1 MLMKLIKYGFLLILI
16 YFIVCNIVIYIYA
29 EKKPSLHAQTM
40 VILGTQVIGT
50 PAIPSP
56 TLADRLDVAVQYLNQ
71 NPQTKVVVCG
81 GQGEDESA
89 TEASV
94 TSPTLAD
101 RLDVAVQYLNE
112 NPETKVVVCGGQG
125 EDESATEASVMAKY
139 LIDKGIEANRVYQED
154 KSRRTAEQFIFA
166 NRVLPLGKTVV
177 VTNDFHI
184 LRSIML
190 AKRSGIH
197 DVSGLSAP
205 LAFNNG
211 DKYVALIREPLA
223 LANSWFFDHPSD
235 NTKPAN

>member
-1 MLMKLIKYGFLLILI
+1 MLIKLVKYGFLLILV
-16 YFIVCNIVIYIYA
+16 YFIVSNIFIFIYA
-29 EKKPSLHAQTM
+29 QQKPSQHAQTM
-40 VILGTQVIGT
+40 VILGSQVLGT
-50 PAIPSP
+50 PA
-56 TLADRLDVAVQYLNQ
+56 VA
-71 NPQTKVVVCG
+71 
-81 GQGEDESA
+81 
-89 TEASV
+89 
-94 TSPTLAD
+94 SPTLAD

-139 LIDKGIEANRVYQED
+139 LIDKGIDANRVYQED

-166 NRVLPLGKTVV
+166 NRVLSLGKTVV

-223 LANSWFFDHPSD
+223 LANSWLFDHPSD

>member
-1 MLMKLIKYGFLLILI
+1 MLIKLIKYCFLLIFF
-16 YFIVCNIVIYIYA
+16 YFIVCNIFIFIYA
-29 EKKPSLHAQTM
+29 QQKPSQHAQTM
-40 VILGTQVIGT
+40 VILGSQVLGI
-50 PAIPSP
+50 PA
-56 TLADRLDVAVQYLNQ
+56 VA
-71 NPQTKVVVCG
+71 
-81 GQGEDESA
+81 
-89 TEASV
+89 
-94 TSPTLAD
+94 SPTLAD

-139 LIDKGIEANRVYQED
+139 LIDKGIDANRVYQED

-223 LANSWFFDHPSD
+223 LANSWLFDHPSD

>member
-1 MLMKLIKYGFLLILI
+1 MLIKLVKYGFLLILV
-16 YFIVCNIVIYIYA
+16 YFIVCNIFIFIYA
-29 EKKPSLHAQTM
+29 QQKPSQHAQTM
-40 VILGTQVIGT
+40 VILGSQVLGT
-50 PAIPSP
+50 PAVASP
-56 TLADRLDVAVQYLNQ
+56 TLADRLDVAI
-71 NPQTKVVVCG
+71 
-81 GQGEDESA
+81 
-89 TEASV
+89 
-94 TSPTLAD
+94 
-101 RLDVAVQYLNE
+101 QYLNE

-139 LIDKGIEANRVYQED
+139 LIDKGIDANRVYQED

-205 LAFNNG
+205 LALNNG

-223 LANSWFFDHPSD
+223 LANSLLFDHPSD

>member
-1 MLMKLIKYGFLLILI
+1 MKLIKYGFLLILI

-29 EKKPSLHAQTM
+29 EKKPSQHAQTM
-40 VILGTQVIGT
+40 VILGSQVIGT
-50 PAIPSP
+50 PAIASP

-71 NPQTKVVVCG
+71 NPQ
-81 GQGEDESA
+81 
-89 TEASV
+89 
-94 TSPTLAD
+94 
-101 RLDVAVQYLNE
+101 
-112 NPETKVVVCGGQG
+112 TKVVVCGGQG

-166 NRVLPLGKTVV
+166 NRVLPLDKTVV

-190 AKRSGIH
+190 AKRSGVH

-223 LANSWFFDHPSD
+223 LANSWLFDHPSD
-235 NTKPAN
+235 NTKTTN

>member
-1 MLMKLIKYGFLLILI
+1 MRGKVMLIKLVKYGFLLILV
-16 YFIVCNIVIYIYA
+16 YFIVCNIFIFIYA
-29 EKKPSLHAQTM
+29 QQKPSQHAQTM
-40 VILGTQVIGT
+40 VILGSQVLGT
-50 PAIPSP
+50 PA
-56 TLADRLDVAVQYLNQ
+56 VA
-71 NPQTKVVVCG
+71 
-81 GQGEDESA
+81 
-89 TEASV
+89 
-94 TSPTLAD
+94 SPTLAD

-125 EDESATEASVMAKY
+125 EDESATESSVMAKY
-139 LIDKGIEANRVYQED
+139 LIDKGIDANRVYQED

-205 LAFNNG
+205 LALNNG

-223 LANSWFFDHPSD
+223 LANSWLFDHPSD

>member
-1 MLMKLIKYGFLLILI
+1 MLIKLVKYGFLLILV
-16 YFIVCNIVIYIYA
+16 YFIVCNIFIFIYA
-29 EKKPSLHAQTM
+29 QQKPSQHAQTM
-40 VILGTQVIGT
+40 VILGSQVLGT
-50 PAIPSP
+50 PA
-56 TLADRLDVAVQYLNQ
+56 VA
-71 NPQTKVVVCG
+71 
-81 GQGEDESA
+81 
-89 TEASV
+89 
-94 TSPTLAD
+94 SPTLAD

-112 NPETKVVVCGGQG
+112 NSETKVVVCGGQG
-125 EDESATEASVMAKY
+125 EDESATESSVMAKY
-139 LIDKGIEANRVYQED
+139 LIDKGIDANRVYQED

-223 LANSWFFDHPSD
+223 LANSWLFDHPSD

>member
-29 EKKPSLHAQTM
+29 EKKPSQHAQTM
-40 VILGTQVIGT
+40 VILGSQVIGT
-50 PAIPSP
+50 PAIASP

-71 NPQTKVVVCG
+71 
-81 GQGEDESA
+81 
-89 TEASV
+89 
-94 TSPTLAD
+94 
-101 RLDVAVQYLNE
+101 

-166 NRVLPLGKTVV
+166 NQVLPLGNTVV

-190 AKRSGIH
+190 AKRSGVH

-223 LANSWFFDHPSD
+223 LANSWLFDHPSD

>member
-1 MLMKLIKYGFLLILI
+1 MLIKLIKYGFLLISF
-16 YFIVCNIVIYIYA
+16 YFIVCNIFIFIYA
-29 EKKPSLHAQTM
+29 QQKPSQHAQTM
-40 VILGTQVIGT
+40 VILGSQVLGT
-50 PAIPSP
+50 PA
-56 TLADRLDVAVQYLNQ
+56 VA
-71 NPQTKVVVCG
+71 
-81 GQGEDESA
+81 
-89 TEASV
+89 
-94 TSPTLAD
+94 SPTLAD

-139 LIDKGIEANRVYQED
+139 LIDKGIDANRVYQED

-223 LANSWFFDHPSD
+223 LANSWLFDHPSD

>member
-29 EKKPSLHAQTM
+29 EKKPSQHAQTM

-71 NPQTKVVVCG
+71 
-81 GQGEDESA
+81 
-89 TEASV
+89 
-94 TSPTLAD
+94 
-101 RLDVAVQYLNE
+101 

-166 NRVLPLGKTVV
+166 NRVLPLGNTVV

-190 AKRSGIH
+190 AKRSGVY

-223 LANSWFFDHPSD
+223 LANSWLFDHPSD
-235 NTKPAN
+235 NTKTTN

>member
-1 MLMKLIKYGFLLILI
+1 MLIKLVKYGFLLILV
-16 YFIVCNIVIYIYA
+16 YFIVCNIFIFIYA
-29 EKKPSLHAQTM
+29 QQKPSQHAQTM
-40 VILGTQVIGT
+40 VILGSQVLGT
-50 PAIPSP
+50 PA
-56 TLADRLDVAVQYLNQ
+56 VA
-71 NPQTKVVVCG
+71 
-81 GQGEDESA
+81 
-89 TEASV
+89 
-94 TSPTLAD
+94 SPTLAD

-139 LIDKGIEANRVYQED
+139 LIDKGIDANRVYQED

-205 LAFNNG
+205 LALNNG

-223 LANSWFFDHPSD
+223 LANSWLFDHASD

>member
-29 EKKPSLHAQTM
+29 EKKPSQHAQTM
-40 VILGTQVIGT
+40 VILGSQVIGT
-50 PAIPSP
+50 PAIASP

-71 NPQTKVVVCG
+71 
-81 GQGEDESA
+81 
-89 TEASV
+89 
-94 TSPTLAD
+94 
-101 RLDVAVQYLNE
+101 

-166 NRVLPLGKTVV
+166 NQVLPLGNTVV

-190 AKRSGIH
+190 AKRSGAH

-223 LANSWFFDHPSD
+223 LANSWLFDHPSD
-235 NTKPAN
+235 NTKTTN

>member
-1 MLMKLIKYGFLLILI
+1 MRGKVMLIKLVKYGFLLILV
-16 YFIVCNIVIYIYA
+16 YFIVCNIFIFIYA
-29 EKKPSLHAQTM
+29 QQKPSQHAQTM
-40 VILGTQVIGT
+40 VILGSQVLGT
-50 PAIPSP
+50 PA
-56 TLADRLDVAVQYLNQ
+56 VA
-71 NPQTKVVVCG
+71 
-81 GQGEDESA
+81 
-89 TEASV
+89 
-94 TSPTLAD
+94 SPTLAD

-125 EDESATEASVMAKY
+125 ENESATEASVMAKY
-139 LIDKGIEANRVYQED
+139 LIDKGIDANRVYQED

-166 NRVLPLGKTVV
+166 NRVLPLGKSVV

-205 LAFNNG
+205 LALNNG

-223 LANSWFFDHPSD
+223 LANSLLFDHPSD

>member
-1 MLMKLIKYGFLLILI
+1 MLIKLVKYGFLLILV
-16 YFIVCNIVIYIYA
+16 YFIVCNIFIFIYA
-29 EKKPSLHAQTM
+29 QQKPSQHAQTM
-40 VILGTQVIGT
+40 VILGSQVLGT
-50 PAIPSP
+50 PA
-56 TLADRLDVAVQYLNQ
+56 VA
-71 NPQTKVVVCG
+71 
-81 GQGEDESA
+81 
-89 TEASV
+89 
-94 TSPTLAD
+94 SPTLAD

-125 EDESATEASVMAKY
+125 EDESATESSVMAKY
-139 LIDKGIEANRVYQED
+139 LIDKGIDANRVYQED

-205 LAFNNG
+205 LALNNG

-223 LANSWFFDHPSD
+223 LANSWLFDHPSD

>member
-1 MLMKLIKYGFLLILI
+1 MLIKLVKYGFLLILV
-16 YFIVCNIVIYIYA
+16 YFIVCNIFIFIYA
-29 EKKPSLHAQTM
+29 QQKPSQHAQTM
-40 VILGTQVIGT
+40 VILGSQVLGT
-50 PAIPSP
+50 PAVASP
-56 TLADRLDVAVQYLNQ
+56 TLADRLDVAI
-71 NPQTKVVVCG
+71 
-81 GQGEDESA
+81 
-89 TEASV
+89 
-94 TSPTLAD
+94 
-101 RLDVAVQYLNE
+101 QYLNE

-139 LIDKGIEANRVYQED
+139 LIDKGIDANRVYQED

-166 NRVLPLGKTVV
+166 NRVIPLGKTVV

-205 LAFNNG
+205 LALNNG

-223 LANSWFFDHPSD
+223 LANSWLFDHPSD

>member
-1 MLMKLIKYGFLLILI
+1 MLIKLVKYGFLLILV
-16 YFIVCNIVIYIYA
+16 YFIVCNIFIFIYA
-29 EKKPSLHAQTM
+29 QQKPSQHAQTM
-40 VILGTQVIGT
+40 VILGSQVLGT
-50 PAIPSP
+50 PA
-56 TLADRLDVAVQYLNQ
+56 VA
-71 NPQTKVVVCG
+71 
-81 GQGEDESA
+81 
-89 TEASV
+89 
-94 TSPTLAD
+94 SPTLAD

-112 NPETKVVVCGGQG
+112 NPETKVVVCGGRG
-125 EDESATEASVMAKY
+125 EDESATESSVMAKY
-139 LIDKGIEANRVYQED
+139 LIDKGIDANRVYQED

-205 LAFNNG
+205 LALNNG

-223 LANSWFFDHPSD
+223 LANSWLFDHPSD

>member
-1 MLMKLIKYGFLLILI
+1 MLIKLVKYGFLLILV
-16 YFIVCNIVIYIYA
+16 YFIVCNIFIFIYA
-29 EKKPSLHAQTM
+29 QQKPSQHAQTM
-40 VILGTQVIGT
+40 VILGSQVLGT
-50 PAIPSP
+50 PA
-56 TLADRLDVAVQYLNQ
+56 VA
-71 NPQTKVVVCG
+71 
-81 GQGEDESA
+81 
-89 TEASV
+89 
-94 TSPTLAD
+94 SPTLAD

-125 EDESATEASVMAKY
+125 ENESATEASVMAKY
-139 LIDKGIEANRVYQED
+139 LIDKGIDANRVYQED

-166 NRVLPLGKTVV
+166 NRVLPLGKSVV

-205 LAFNNG
+205 LALNNG

-223 LANSWFFDHPSD
+223 LANSLLFDHPSD

>member
-1 MLMKLIKYGFLLILI
+1 MRGKVMLIKLVKYGFLLILV
-16 YFIVCNIVIYIYA
+16 YFIVCNIFIFIYA
-29 EKKPSLHAQTM
+29 QQKPSQHAQTM
-40 VILGTQVIGT
+40 VILGSQVLGT
-50 PAIPSP
+50 PA
-56 TLADRLDVAVQYLNQ
+56 VA
-71 NPQTKVVVCG
+71 
-81 GQGEDESA
+81 
-89 TEASV
+89 
-94 TSPTLAD
+94 SPTLAD

-139 LIDKGIEANRVYQED
+139 LIDKGIDANRVYQED

-205 LAFNNG
+205 LALNNG

-223 LANSWFFDHPSD
+223 LANSWLFDHPSD

>member
-29 EKKPSLHAQTM
+29 EKKPSQHAQTM
-40 VILGTQVIGT
+40 VILGSQVIGT
-50 PAIPSP
+50 PAI
-56 TLADRLDVAVQYLNQ
+56 A
-71 NPQTKVVVCG
+71 
-81 GQGEDESA
+81 
-89 TEASV
+89 
-94 TSPTLAD
+94 SPTLAD

-125 EDESATEASVMAKY
+125 EDESATESSVMAKY
-139 LIDKGIEANRVYQED
+139 LIDKGIDANRVYQED

-205 LAFNNG
+205 LALNNG

-223 LANSWFFDHPSD
+223 LANSWLFDHPSD

>member
-29 EKKPSLHAQTM
+29 EKKPSQHAQTM
-40 VILGTQVIGT
+40 VILGSQVIGT

-71 NPQTKVVVCG
+71 NPQ
-81 GQGEDESA
+81 
-89 TEASV
+89 
-94 TSPTLAD
+94 
-101 RLDVAVQYLNE
+101 
-112 NPETKVVVCGGQG
+112 TKVVVCGGQG

-166 NRVLPLGKTVV
+166 NRVLPLGNTVV

-190 AKRSGIH
+190 AKRSGVH

-223 LANSWFFDHPSD
+223 LANSWLFDHPSD
-235 NTKPAN
+235 NTKTTN

>member
-1 MLMKLIKYGFLLILI
+1 MLIKLVKYGFLLILV
-16 YFIVCNIVIYIYA
+16 YFIVCNIFIFIYA
-29 EKKPSLHAQTM
+29 QQKPSQHAQTM
-40 VILGTQVIGT
+40 VILGSQVLGT
-50 PAIPSP
+50 PA
-56 TLADRLDVAVQYLNQ
+56 VA
-71 NPQTKVVVCG
+71 
-81 GQGEDESA
+81 
-89 TEASV
+89 
-94 TSPTLAD
+94 SPTLAD

-139 LIDKGIEANRVYQED
+139 LIDKGIDANRVYQED

-205 LAFNNG
+205 LALNNG

>member
-29 EKKPSLHAQTM
+29 EKKPSQHAQTM
-40 VILGTQVIGT
+40 VILGSQVIGT

-71 NPQTKVVVCG
+71 
-81 GQGEDESA
+81 
-89 TEASV
+89 
-94 TSPTLAD
+94 
-101 RLDVAVQYLNE
+101 

-166 NRVLPLGKTVV
+166 NRVLPLDKTVV

-190 AKRSGIH
+190 AKRSGVH

-223 LANSWFFDHPSD
+223 LANSWLFDHPSD
-235 NTKPAN
+235 NTKNTN

>member
-1 MLMKLIKYGFLLILI
+1 MLIKLVKYGFLLILV
-16 YFIVCNIVIYIYA
+16 YFIVCNIFIFIYA
-29 EKKPSLHAQTM
+29 QQKPSQHAQTM
-40 VILGTQVIGT
+40 VILGSQVLGT
-50 PAIPSP
+50 PA
-56 TLADRLDVAVQYLNQ
+56 VA
-71 NPQTKVVVCG
+71 
-81 GQGEDESA
+81 
-89 TEASV
+89 
-94 TSPTLAD
+94 SPTLAD

-139 LIDKGIEANRVYQED
+139 LIDKGIDANRVYQED

-190 AKRSGIH
+190 AKRSGVH

-223 LANSWFFDHPSD
+223 LANSWLFDHPSD
-235 NTKPAN
+235 NTKTTN

>member
-1 MLMKLIKYGFLLILI
+1 MLIKLVKYGFLLILV
-16 YFIVCNIVIYIYA
+16 YFIVSNIFIFIYA
-29 EKKPSLHAQTM
+29 QQKPSQHAQTM
-40 VILGTQVIGT
+40 VILGSQVLGT
-50 PAIPSP
+50 PA
-56 TLADRLDVAVQYLNQ
+56 VA
-71 NPQTKVVVCG
+71 
-81 GQGEDESA
+81 
-89 TEASV
+89 
-94 TSPTLAD
+94 SPTLAD

-139 LIDKGIEANRVYQED
+139 LIDKGIDANRVYQED

-223 LANSWFFDHPSD
+223 LANSWLFDHPSD
-235 NTKPAN
+235 NTKTTN

>member
-29 EKKPSLHAQTM
+29 EKKPSQHAQTM
-40 VILGTQVIGT
+40 VILGSQVIGT
-50 PAIPSP
+50 PAIASP

-71 NPQTKVVVCG
+71 
-81 GQGEDESA
+81 
-89 TEASV
+89 
-94 TSPTLAD
+94 
-101 RLDVAVQYLNE
+101 

-205 LAFNNG
+205 LALNNG

-223 LANSWFFDHPSD
+223 LANSLLFDHPSD

>member
-1 MLMKLIKYGFLLILI
+1 MRGKVMLIKLVKYGFLLILV
-16 YFIVCNIVIYIYA
+16 YFIVCNIFIFIYA
-29 EKKPSLHAQTM
+29 QQKPSQHAQTM
-40 VILGTQVIGT
+40 VILGSQVLGT
-50 PAIPSP
+50 PA
-56 TLADRLDVAVQYLNQ
+56 VA
-71 NPQTKVVVCG
+71 
-81 GQGEDESA
+81 
-89 TEASV
+89 
-94 TSPTLAD
+94 SPTLAD

-139 LIDKGIEANRVYQED
+139 LIDKGIDANRVYQED

-223 LANSWFFDHPSD
+223 LANSWLFDHPND

>member
-1 MLMKLIKYGFLLILI
+1 MLIKLVKYGFLLILV
-16 YFIVCNIVIYIYA
+16 YFIVCNIFIFIYA
-29 EKKPSLHAQTM
+29 QQKPSQHAQTM
-40 VILGTQVIGT
+40 VILGSQVLGT
-50 PAIPSP
+50 PAVASP
-56 TLADRLDVAVQYLNQ
+56 TLADRLDVAI
-71 NPQTKVVVCG
+71 
-81 GQGEDESA
+81 
-89 TEASV
+89 
-94 TSPTLAD
+94 
-101 RLDVAVQYLNE
+101 QYLNE

-139 LIDKGIEANRVYQED
+139 LIDKGIDANRVYQED

-166 NRVLPLGKTVV
+166 NRVIPLGKTVV

-205 LAFNNG
+205 LALNNG

-223 LANSWFFDHPSD
+223 LANSLLFDHPSD

>member
-1 MLMKLIKYGFLLILI
+1 MLSCNQWDLSTIILKIVLKSETRGKVMLMKLIKYGFLLILI

-29 EKKPSLHAQTM
+29 EKKPSQHAQTM
-40 VILGTQVIGT
+40 VILGSQVIGT
-50 PAIPSP
+50 PAIASP

-71 NPQTKVVVCG
+71 NPQ
-81 GQGEDESA
+81 
-89 TEASV
+89 
-94 TSPTLAD
+94 
-101 RLDVAVQYLNE
+101 
-112 NPETKVVVCGGQG
+112 TKVVVCGGQG

-166 NRVLPLGKTVV
+166 NQVLPLGNTVV

-190 AKRSGIH
+190 AKRSGVH

-223 LANSWFFDHPSD
+223 LANSWLFDHPSD
-235 NTKPAN
+235 NTKTTN

>member
-1 MLMKLIKYGFLLILI
+1 MRGKVMLIKLVKYGFLLILV
-16 YFIVCNIVIYIYA
+16 YFIVSNIFIFIYA
-29 EKKPSLHAQTM
+29 QQKPSQHAQTM
-40 VILGTQVIGT
+40 VILGSQVLGT
-50 PAIPSP
+50 PA
-56 TLADRLDVAVQYLNQ
+56 VA
-71 NPQTKVVVCG
+71 
-81 GQGEDESA
+81 
-89 TEASV
+89 
-94 TSPTLAD
+94 SPTLAD

-139 LIDKGIEANRVYQED
+139 LIDKGIDANRVYQED

-223 LANSWFFDHPSD
+223 LANSLLFDHPSD

>member
-1 MLMKLIKYGFLLILI
+1 MLIKLVKYGFLLILV
-16 YFIVCNIVIYIYA
+16 YFIVCNIFIFIYA
-29 EKKPSLHAQTM
+29 QQKPSQHAQTM
-40 VILGTQVIGT
+40 VILGSQVLGT
-50 PAIPSP
+50 PAVASP
-56 TLADRLDVAVQYLNQ
+56 TLADRLDVAI
-71 NPQTKVVVCG
+71 
-81 GQGEDESA
+81 
-89 TEASV
+89 
-94 TSPTLAD
+94 
-101 RLDVAVQYLNE
+101 QYLNE

-139 LIDKGIEANRVYQED
+139 LIDKGIDANRVYQED

-223 LANSWFFDHPSD
+223 LANSWLFDHPSD
-235 NTKPAN
+235 NTKTTN

>member
-1 MLMKLIKYGFLLILI
+1 MLIKLIKYGFLLIFF
-16 YFIVCNIVIYIYA
+16 YFIVCNIFIFIYA
-29 EKKPSLHAQTM
+29 QQKPSQHAQTM
-40 VILGTQVIGT
+40 VILGSQVLGT
-50 PAIPSP
+50 PA
-56 TLADRLDVAVQYLNQ
+56 VA
-71 NPQTKVVVCG
+71 
-81 GQGEDESA
+81 
-89 TEASV
+89 
-94 TSPTLAD
+94 SPTLAD

-139 LIDKGIEANRVYQED
+139 LIDKGIDANRVYQED

-223 LANSWFFDHPSD
+223 LANSWLFDHPSD

>member
-1 MLMKLIKYGFLLILI
+1 MRGKVMLIKLVKYGFLLILV
-16 YFIVCNIVIYIYA
+16 YFIVCNIFIFIYA
-29 EKKPSLHAQTM
+29 QQKPSQHAQTM
-40 VILGTQVIGT
+40 VILGSQVLGT
-50 PAIPSP
+50 PA
-56 TLADRLDVAVQYLNQ
+56 VA
-71 NPQTKVVVCG
+71 
-81 GQGEDESA
+81 
-89 TEASV
+89 
-94 TSPTLAD
+94 SPTLAD

-125 EDESATEASVMAKY
+125 EDESATESSVMAKY
-139 LIDKGIEANRVYQED
+139 LIDKGIDANRVYQED

-223 LANSWFFDHPSD
+223 LANSWLFDHPSD

>member
-1 MLMKLIKYGFLLILI
+1 MLIKLVKYGFLLILV
-16 YFIVCNIVIYIYA
+16 YFIVCNIFIFIYA
-29 EKKPSLHAQTM
+29 QQKPSQHAQTM
-40 VILGTQVIGT
+40 VILGSQVLGT
-50 PAIPSP
+50 PA
-56 TLADRLDVAVQYLNQ
+56 VA
-71 NPQTKVVVCG
+71 
-81 GQGEDESA
+81 
-89 TEASV
+89 
-94 TSPTLAD
+94 SPTLAD

-125 EDESATEASVMAKY
+125 EDESATESSVMAKY
-139 LIDKGIEANRVYQED
+139 LIDKGIDANRVYQED

-166 NRVLPLGKTVV
+166 NRVLPLDKTVV

-190 AKRSGIH
+190 AKRSGVH

-223 LANSWFFDHPSD
+223 LANSWLFDHPSD
-235 NTKPAN
+235 NTKTTN

>member
-1 MLMKLIKYGFLLILI
+1 MLIKLVKYGFLLILV
-16 YFIVCNIVIYIYA
+16 YFIVSNIFIFIYA
-29 EKKPSLHAQTM
+29 QQKPSQHAQTM
-40 VILGTQVIGT
+40 VILGSQVLGT
-50 PAIPSP
+50 PA
-56 TLADRLDVAVQYLNQ
+56 VA
-71 NPQTKVVVCG
+71 
-81 GQGEDESA
+81 
-89 TEASV
+89 
-94 TSPTLAD
+94 SPTLAD

-125 EDESATEASVMAKY
+125 EDESATESSVMAKY
-139 LIDKGIEANRVYQED
+139 LIDKGIDANRVYQED

-205 LAFNNG
+205 LALNNG

-223 LANSWFFDHPSD
+223 LANSWLFDHPSD

>member
-1 MLMKLIKYGFLLILI
+1 MKLIKYGFLLILI

-29 EKKPSLHAQTM
+29 EKKPSQHAQTM
-40 VILGTQVIGT
+40 VILGSQVIGT

-71 NPQTKVVVCG
+71 
-81 GQGEDESA
+81 
-89 TEASV
+89 
-94 TSPTLAD
+94 
-101 RLDVAVQYLNE
+101 

-166 NRVLPLGKTVV
+166 NQVLPLGKTVV

-190 AKRSGIH
+190 AKRSGVH

-223 LANSWFFDHPSD
+223 LANSWLFDHPSD
-235 NTKPAN
+235 NTKTTN

>member
-1 MLMKLIKYGFLLILI
+1 MLIKLVKYGFLLILV
-16 YFIVCNIVIYIYA
+16 YFIVSNIFIFIYA
-29 EKKPSLHAQTM
+29 QQKPSQHAQTM
-40 VILGTQVIGT
+40 VILGSQVLGT
-50 PAIPSP
+50 PA
-56 TLADRLDVAVQYLNQ
+56 VA
-71 NPQTKVVVCG
+71 
-81 GQGEDESA
+81 
-89 TEASV
+89 
-94 TSPTLAD
+94 SPTLAD

-139 LIDKGIEANRVYQED
+139 LIDKGIDANRVYQED

-166 NRVLPLGKTVV
+166 NQVLPLGNTVV

-190 AKRSGIH
+190 AKRSGVH

-223 LANSWFFDHPSD
+223 LANSWLFDHPSD
-235 NTKPAN
+235 NTKTTN